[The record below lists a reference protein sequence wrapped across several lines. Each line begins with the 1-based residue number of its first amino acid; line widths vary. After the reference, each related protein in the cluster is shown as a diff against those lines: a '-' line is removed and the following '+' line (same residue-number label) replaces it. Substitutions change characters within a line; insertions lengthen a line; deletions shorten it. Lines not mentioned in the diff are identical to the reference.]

1 MCETMLQRLINALGD
16 AADRYGEPPDPDPE
30 AQAAMPTDG
39 YITSPTGQH
48 WLTYRAIRSGHSG
61 VDWLRLAQHATR
73 EARALHP
80 DRDPMNTAGGI
91 LAGFLRYHFTPRP
104 EVPGLDA
111 RTDLLAWACGR
122 VDWPYVARLLLAD
135 AQGEELGDDV

>member
-1 MCETMLQRLINALGD
+1 
-16 AADRYGEPPDPDPE
+16 
-30 AQAAMPTDG
+30 MPTDE

-122 VDWPYVARLLLAD
+122 VDWPYVAGLLLAD

>member
-30 AQAAMPTDG
+30 AQAAMPTDE

-111 RTDLLAWACGR
+111 IARSREGEPRWRPSDLGLREGELAACCPR
-122 VDWPYVARLLLAD
+122 DP
-135 AQGEELGDDV
+135 